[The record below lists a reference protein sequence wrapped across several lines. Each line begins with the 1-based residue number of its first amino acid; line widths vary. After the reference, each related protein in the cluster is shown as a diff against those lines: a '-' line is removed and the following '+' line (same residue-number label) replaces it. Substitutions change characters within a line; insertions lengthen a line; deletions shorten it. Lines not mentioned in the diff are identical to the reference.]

1 MAVLSDIIT
10 PTNILTAS
18 NTAALTNKTIAFG
31 SNTLTDVAGTS
42 ATQTLTNK
50 TIAAATNNVEARSAP
65 SATSFG
71 FRNRVIN
78 GDMVIDQRNAGASVT
93 LTASN
98 VYNLDR
104 WYARAA
110 TGSGTT
116 AIQSTTVPPN
126 YKNSLLI
133 TVGTGA
139 SPGTTD
145 NNYIAQRIEGFN
157 MADFGWGT
165 ATATTVTLSFWVR
178 SSLGPGTFGGAI
190 QNADVT
196 RSYPFTYTISAANT
210 WEQKSVTIAGDTSGT
225 WLTTNGIGATMTFDL
240 GTGATY
246 QGTAGS
252 WASADYRAATGA
264 VKTIATSGATFYITG
279 VQLEAG
285 SVATPFEQINYGTEL
300 MMCQRYYEKSYPIG
314 TVPGASAITSGMS
327 WLVNGYSSNIYVI
340 CTTTF
345 KATKR
350 TAAAIAYWDAAGNSL
365 RTTYLTGGGLSQG
378 DNNNNIYATVA
389 SESGFFIY
397 ILAAPSYNYG
407 VQWTASAEL

>member
-1 MAVLSDIIT
+1 MSIQKI
-10 PTNILTAS
+10 N
-18 NTAALTNKTIAFG
+18 
-31 SNTLTDVAGTS
+31 SNTLADGAVLNS
-42 ATQTLTNK
+42 
-50 TIAAATNNVEARSAP
+50 IASSVN
-65 SATSFG
+65 
-71 FRNRVIN
+71 FRNRIIN
-78 GDMVIDQRNAGASVT
+78 GDMRIDQRNAGASVT

-145 NNYIAQRIEGFN
+145 NNYIAQRIEGLN

-190 QNADVT
+190 QNADLT

-210 WEQKSVTIAGDTSGT
+210 WEQKSVTIVGDTSGT
-225 WLTTNGIGATMTFDL
+225 WLTTNGIGASMTFDL
-240 GTGATY
+240 GTGATF

-264 VKTIATSGATFYITG
+264 VSVVGTSGATFYITG

-285 SVATPFEQINYGTEL
+285 SVATPFERRPYGTEL
-300 MMCQRYYEKSYPIG
+300 ALCQRYLNVLRGVSSTQLP
-314 TVPGASAITSGMS
+314 VCPGFMRSATNFVGIFKFPVTMRTAPS
-327 WLVNGYSSNIYVI
+327 LTSSNSTNHFHISPGNGDFDGPTVGLEGGAYVSPDVI
-340 CTTTF
+340 ALTMNATTGSSTIGLG
-345 KATKR
+345 ATLYLN
-350 TAAAIAYWDAAGNSL
+350 A
-365 RTTYLTGGGLSQG
+365 TTSAFL
-378 DNNNNIYATVA
+378 
-389 SESGFFIY
+389 FF
-397 ILAAPSYNYG
+397 
-407 VQWTASAEL
+407 VAEL